1 MDWMDGWMDKRNRM
15 ERAMGSRRTGGNG
28 AGGTGAPG
36 NGEWKV
42 WVIEG

>member
-1 MDWMDGWMDKRNRM
+1 MDWMDGWMDERNRM